1 MPTRTDRTRF
11 DDEDDMTRSDAP
23 RVSRSWLEH
32 RGDPGFLA
40 VPAPQISWQVET
52 AAEGWTQQ
60 AARLELRSAGGDLQE
75 VLVDGR
81 QSQLVD
87 WPFAQLSAF
96 ETAELR
102 ISVQGADGVWSEP
115 SARLPVRTGPL
126 SFDGWAARFV
136 ASPTPEDDS
145 RRTTRFRTVFD
156 VSEEVVE
163 ATLSATAHGAYEAV
177 LNGAVVGDEVLTPG
191 WTAYQA
197 RLLVQTFDVT
207 PLIRQGRNV
216 LGATVGEGW
225 YRERFGFNG
234 YFEVTYDGPVA
245 LAAQLRLRFADG
257 SVQTIDTGDGW
268 TAGDAGPV
276 VASSI
281 YDGETYDAGRE
292 DEALADPG
300 TEFPDAMPARVL
312 DVDAA
317 KLRPAALPPVRR
329 VETRPV
335 QDVIVTPSGKTVL
348 DFGQNVVGW
357 AEIDVP
363 AGRGAEVTLR
373 FAEVL
378 EDGEIATRPLRTAK
392 ATDVYRSAGRAATWS
407 PRFTFH
413 GFRYVE
419 VTGWPG
425 DLDPAGVR
433 AIVVGSDLEL
443 TGDLTTSDPRLDRLV
458 ENVRWSMRGNFLS
471 VPMDCPQRDER
482 LGWTGDLQIF
492 APTAA
497 FLADTTSFL
506 GSWLEDLAVD
516 QHDDGNV
523 PMVIPDS
530 VRVVSPPAAA
540 WADAAV
546 LVPETVYRASG
557 DRRILERQ
565 YPSMRKWAEREIEL
579 LGDDFLWT
587 GGFQWGDWLDP
598 TAPPENPSDAK
609 TDPDILATAWA
620 FRSLTAMAGTA
631 RLLGIEEDAT
641 RYADLA
647 DRVAAA
653 FRAAYV
659 TPSGRMVSD
668 SQTAYAVGIA
678 FGLIADPEQRRF
690 AGTRLADLVRAGR
703 FHIRTGFMGTPFVCE
718 ALAAT
723 GHLDV
728 AYRLLLEDTNPSWL
742 YPVTMGATTTW
753 ERWDSMLPDGRV
765 NPGSMTSFNHY
776 AFGAILDWMRRA
788 IGGIAAIEPGYAVA
802 GIAPRPGGGLTSG
815 RGRYE
820 SGYGAFECDW
830 RIQGDRL
837 VVDVTV
843 PANAAAEV
851 SLPGLDAVRVG
862 SGRHHFEAPF
872 AAPEPADRKLL
883 GLDSPLA
890 DFVDDDEAVRALR
903 DAIRSVSYIDA
914 AGWTS
919 GGKWRPDSR
928 LIDMLNMFPLEH
940 VGAVEAAIDEVNARR
955 GSAAAGR

>member
-1 MPTRTDRTRF
+1 
-11 DDEDDMTRSDAP
+11 
-23 RVSRSWLEH
+23 
-32 RGDPGFLA
+32 
-40 VPAPQISWQVET
+40 
-52 AAEGWTQQ
+52 
-60 AARLELRSAGGDLQE
+60 
-75 VLVDGR
+75 
-81 QSQLVD
+81 
-87 WPFAQLSAF
+87 
-96 ETAELR
+96 
-102 ISVQGADGVWSEP
+102 VWSEP
-115 SARLPVRTGPL
+115 SDALPIRTGPL
-126 SFDGWAARFV
+126 SFENWAARFL

-156 VSEEVVE
+156 VPEGLVE

-191 WTAYQA
+191 WTAYQD
-197 RLLVQTFDVT
+197 RLLVQSFDVT
-207 PLIRQGRNV
+207 ELVRPGRNV

-234 YFEVTYDGPVA
+234 YFEITYQGPVA
-245 LAAQLRLRFADG
+245 LAAELRLRFADG
-257 SVQTIDTGDGW
+257 SVQTLITDESW
-268 TAGDAGPV
+268 TSGDAGPV

-281 YDGETYDAGRE
+281 YDGETYDANRE
-292 DEALADPG
+292 DDALADPG
-300 TEFPDAMPARVL
+300 VDFPDARPVRVL
-312 DVDAA
+312 DVDPA

-329 VETRPV
+329 LETRPV
-335 QDVIVTPSGKTVL
+335 EDVIVTPSGKTVL

-363 AGRGAEVTLR
+363 SIDVPANDGAEVTLR

-378 EDGEIATRPLRTAK
+378 EEGEIATRPLRTAK
-392 ATDVYRSAGRAATWS
+392 ATDVYRSAGRPATWS

-425 DLDPAGVR
+425 ELDPAAVR
-433 AIVVGSDLEL
+433 AVVVGSDLEL
-443 TGDLTTSDPRLDRLV
+443 TGDLTTSDPRLNRLV

-530 VRVVSPPAAA
+530 VMVVSPPAAA

-546 LVPETVYRASG
+546 LVPETVYLASG
-557 DRRILERQ
+557 DGRILERQ
-565 YPSMRKWAEREIEL
+565 YPSMRKWVELEIRL
-579 LGDDFLWT
+579 LGDDLLWT

-598 TAPPENPSDAK
+598 TAPPDNPSDAK
-609 TDPDILATAWA
+609 TDSDILATAWA
-620 FRSLTAMAGTA
+620 FRSLTAMAGVA
-631 RLLGIEEDAT
+631 GILGKADDAA

-647 DRVAAA
+647 ERVRGA
-653 FRAAYV
+653 FLRAYV

-668 SQTAYAVGIA
+668 TQTAYSVAIA
-678 FGLIADPEQRRF
+678 FGLIQDEERRRF
-690 AGTRLADLVRAGR
+690 AGDRLADLVRAGQ

-728 AYRLLLEDTNPSWL
+728 AYRLLLQDANPSWL
-742 YPVTMGATTTW
+742 YPVSMGATTTW

-776 AFGAILDWMRRA
+776 ALGAILDWMRRA
-788 IGGIAAIEPGYAVA
+788 IGGISAAEPGYSVA
-802 GIAPRPGGGLTSG
+802 RMAPRPGGGLTSA
-815 RGRYE
+815 RARYD
-820 SGYGAFECDW
+820 SGYGTFESDW
-830 RIQGDRL
+830 RIEGDRL
-837 VVDVTV
+837 VLDVSV
-843 PANAAAEV
+843 PPNTEVSV
-851 SLPGLDAVRVG
+851 SLPGQSAVSVG
-862 SGRHHFEAPF
+862 SGRHRFEAPF
-872 AAPEPADRKLL
+872 AQPGARVRAPL
-883 GLDSPLA
+883 GLESPLA
-890 DFVDDDEAVRALR
+890 DFADDAEAVAVLR
-903 DAIRSVSYIDA
+903 DAIRSASYIDP

-928 LIDMLNMFPLEH
+928 LLDMLNMFPLEH
-940 VGAVEAAIDEVNARR
+940 VPAVQAAIDQVNARR
-955 GSAAAGR
+955 GFAPLES

>member
-1 MPTRTDRTRF
+1 
-11 DDEDDMTRSDAP
+11 MTETGAP
-23 RVSRSWLEH
+23 RVSRIWLEH
-32 RGDPGFLA
+32 RGNPAFLA
-40 VPAPQISWQVET
+40 VPAPRISWQVESG
-52 AAEGWTQQ
+52 ADGWTQRS
-60 AARLELRSAGGDLQE
+60 ARIELRRGDGAAHE
-75 VLVDGR
+75 AVVDGR
-81 QSQLVD
+81 ESQLVA
-87 WPFAQLSAF
+87 WPFPPLAPF
-96 ETAELR
+96 ETAWLR
-102 ISVQGADGVWSEP
+102 VSVQGADGVWSE
-115 SARLPVRTGPL
+115 SSEEITVRTGPL
-126 SFDGWAARFV
+126 SFEDWDARFV

-145 RRTTRFRTVFD
+145 RRTTRFRTVID
-156 VSEEVVE
+156 VPDGLVE
-163 ATLSATAHGAYEAV
+163 ATLSATAHGVYEAV
-177 LNGAVVGDEVLTPG
+177 LNGEFVGDEVLTPG

-207 PLIRQGRNV
+207 ALLRPGRNV

-245 LAAQLRLRFADG
+245 FAAELRLRFADG
-257 SVQTIDTGDGW
+257 SVHTVVTDETW
-268 TAGDAGPV
+268 TAGDQGPV
-276 VASSI
+276 VASGI
-281 YDGETYDAGRE
+281 YDGETYDAARE
-292 DEALADPG
+292 DAALTDPDVA
-300 TEFPDAMPARVL
+300 FPDAQPVRVL
-312 DVDAA
+312 DVDPQ

-329 VETRPV
+329 VETRSV
-335 QDVIVTPSGKTVL
+335 EDVIVTPSGKTVL

-363 AGRGAEVTLR
+363 ENDGAEITLR

-392 ATDVYRSAGRAATWS
+392 VTDVYRSPGGGATWS

-425 DLDPAGVR
+425 ELDPAVVR
-433 AIVVGSDLEL
+433 AVVVGSDLEL
-443 TGDLTTSDPRLDRLV
+443 IGDLATSDPRLNRLV

-516 QHDDGNV
+516 QHEDGNV

-530 VRVVSPPAAA
+530 VTVVSPPTAA

-546 LVPETVYRASG
+546 LVPETVYVASG
-557 DRRILERQ
+557 DRQLLERQ

-579 LGDDFLWT
+579 LGDDLLWT

-609 TDPDILATAWA
+609 TDADILATAWA
-620 FRSLTAMAGTA
+620 FRSLTAMAGAA
-631 RLLGIEEDAT
+631 RLLGIEDDAA

-647 DRVAAA
+647 DRVGDA

-668 SQTAYAVGIA
+668 TQTAYSVAIA
-678 FGLIADPEQRRF
+678 FGLLPDGEQRRF
-690 AGTRLADLVRAGR
+690 AGQRLADLVRAGR

-742 YPVTMGATTTW
+742 YPVSMGATTTW

-776 AFGAILDWMRRA
+776 ALGAILDWMRRA
-788 IGGIAAIEPGYAVA
+788 IGGIAPAQPGYAVA
-802 GIAPRPGGGLTSG
+802 RIAPIPGGGLTSG
-815 RGRYE
+815 RGRYD

-830 RIQGDRL
+830 RIEGDRL
-837 VVDVTV
+837 LVDVVV
-843 PANAAAEV
+843 PPNAAAQV
-851 SLPGLDAVRVG
+851 SLPSLQTVEVG
-862 SGRHHFEAPF
+862 SGRHSFEAPV
-872 AAPEPADRKLL
+872 AVPEKPEPKRL
-883 GLDSPLA
+883 GLESPLA
-890 DFVDDDEAVRALR
+890 DFVDDEEAVRVLR
-903 DAIRSVSYIDA
+903 DAIRSVSYIDP
-914 AGWTS
+914 AGWTG

-940 VGAVEAAIDEVNARR
+940 VPAVQAAIDEVNARR
-955 GSAAAGR
+955 GLPTTAR